1 MTTINNIED
10 LVRLLD
16 ERPQWLD
23 AVRARVLTRELIELP
38 QTLARFAAGT
48 NEDFAE
54 VDQQFDKVDQRFDK
68 VDQRFDGVDQ
78 RLDKV
83 DQRFDKVEG
92 EMNERF
98 DKVDQRF
105 DKVEGEMNERFA
117 EVGQRFDKVEGD
129 IGGLRNDIAPLK
141 GAHVRNAAV
150 REAGLIAEDMG
161 FTFGQTLN
169 PEQIRTLSQSVS
181 TADIPAGDLRS
192 FRRADLIMEVTDG
205 EGETCYVA
213 VEISFTANGR
223 DTTRAVR
230 NAGFLTAF
238 TGKRSLAA
246 VAGLR
251 RDDRIDESIESG
263 EVFWHQL
270 DPSDLEAE

>member
-1 MTTINNIED
+1 MTTINTIED

-16 ERPQWLD
+16 EHPQWLD

-48 NEDFAE
+48 NEHFAE
-54 VDQQFDKVDQRFDK
+54 VDQRFDRVDQRI
-68 VDQRFDGVDQ
+68 
-78 RLDKV
+78 
-83 DQRFDKVEG
+83 DKVEG

-98 DKVDQRF
+98 DKV
-105 DKVEGEMNERFA
+105 
-117 EVGQRFDKVEGD
+117 EGD
-129 IGGLRNDIAPLK
+129 ISGLRDDIAPLK
-141 GAHVRNAAV
+141 GAHVRSAAV

-161 FTFGQTLN
+161 FALV
-169 PEQIRTLSQSVS
+169 RTLTSEQVRILSRSES
-181 TADIPAGDLRS
+181 TADISAGDLRS

-238 TGKRSLAA
+238 TGKRSVAA

>member
-10 LVRLLD
+10 LVELLD
-16 ERPQWLD
+16 KHPRWLD

-48 NEDFAE
+48 NEHFAE
-54 VDQQFDKVDQRFDK
+54 IDQRFDK
-68 VDQRFDGVDQ
+68 VDQRIDKVEGAMNERF
-78 RLDKV
+78 DKV
-83 DQRFDKVEG
+83 DQRIDKVEG

-98 DKVDQRF
+98 DKV
-105 DKVEGEMNERFA
+105 
-117 EVGQRFDKVEGD
+117 EGD
-129 IGGLRNDIAPLK
+129 ISGLRDDIAPLK
-141 GAHVRNAAV
+141 GAHVRSAAV

-161 FTFGQTLN
+161 FALV
-169 PEQIRTLSQSVS
+169 RTLTSEQVRILSRSES
-181 TADIPAGDLRS
+181 TADISAGDLRS

-213 VEISFTANGR
+213 VEMSFTANGR

-238 TGKRSLAA
+238 TGKRSVAA

>member
-1 MTTINNIED
+1 MSTINTIED

-16 ERPQWLD
+16 EHPQWLD
-23 AVRARVLTRELIELP
+23 AVRARLLTRELIELP

-48 NEDFAE
+48 NE
-54 VDQQFDKVDQRFDK
+54 
-68 VDQRFDGVDQ
+68 RFDGVDQ
-78 RLDKV
+78 RFAEVDQRLDKI

-105 DKVEGEMNERFA
+105 DKVEG
-117 EVGQRFDKVEGD
+117 D
-129 IGGLRNDIAPLK
+129 ISWLRDDIAPLK
-141 GAHVRNAAV
+141 GAHVRNAAL

-161 FTFGQTLN
+161 FALVQTLT
-169 PEQIRTLSQSVS
+169 PEEISTLTQSRS
-181 TADIPAGDLRS
+181 TTDISANDLRS
-192 FRRADLIMEVTDG
+192 FRRADLIMEVTDR
-205 EGETCYVA
+205 EAETCYVA

-223 DTTRAVR
+223 DTTRAIR
-230 NAGFLTAF
+230 NAGFLTGF
-238 TGKRSLAA
+238 TGKRSYAA

-251 RDDRIDESIESG
+251 RDERIDKSIESG
-263 EVFWHQL
+263 EVFWYQL

>member
-48 NEDFAE
+48 NEHFAE

-68 VDQRFDGVDQ
+68 VDQRIDKVEGEMNERF
-78 RLDKV
+78 DKV

-105 DKVEGEMNERFA
+105 DKVEGEMNERF
-117 EVGQRFDKVEGD
+117 DKVEGD
-129 IGGLRNDIAPLK
+129 ISGLRNDIAPLK
-141 GAHVRNAAV
+141 GAHVRSAAV

-161 FTFGQTLN
+161 FALVQTLTS
-169 PEQIRTLSQSVS
+169 EQVRTLSQSVS

-238 TGKRSLAA
+238 TGKRSVAA

>member
-48 NEDFAE
+48 NEHFAE

-161 FTFGQTLN
+161 FALVQTLTS
-169 PEQIRTLSQSVS
+169 EQVRTLSQSVS

-238 TGKRSLAA
+238 TGKRSVAA

-251 RDDRIDESIESG
+251 RDDRIDEIIESG

>member
-10 LVRLLD
+10 LVELLD
-16 ERPQWLD
+16 KHPRWLD

-48 NEDFAE
+48 NEHFAE
-54 VDQQFDKVDQRFDK
+54 IDQRFDK
-68 VDQRFDGVDQ
+68 VDQRIDKVEGAMNERF
-78 RLDKV
+78 DKV
-83 DQRFDKVEG
+83 DQRIDKVEG

-98 DKVDQRF
+98 DKV
-105 DKVEGEMNERFA
+105 
-117 EVGQRFDKVEGD
+117 EGD
-129 IGGLRNDIAPLK
+129 ISGLRDDIAPLK
-141 GAHVRNAAV
+141 GAHVRSAAV

-161 FTFGQTLN
+161 FALV
-169 PEQIRTLSQSVS
+169 RTLTSEQVRILSRSES
-181 TADIPAGDLRS
+181 TADISAGDLRS

-230 NAGFLTAF
+230 NAGFLTSF
-238 TGKRSLAA
+238 TGKRSVAA

>member
-10 LVRLLD
+10 LVELLD
-16 ERPQWLD
+16 KNPRWLD

-48 NEDFAE
+48 NE
-54 VDQQFDKVDQRFDK
+54 
-68 VDQRFDGVDQ
+68 
-78 RLDKV
+78 
-83 DQRFDKVEG
+83 RFDKVEG

-105 DKVEGEMNERFA
+105 DKVD
-117 EVGQRFDKVEGD
+117 QRFDKVESD
-129 IGGLRNDIAPLK
+129 ISGLRDDIAPLK
-141 GAHVRNAAV
+141 GAHVRSAAV

-161 FTFGQTLN
+161 FALV
-169 PEQIRTLSQSVS
+169 RTLTSEQVRILSRSES
-181 TADIPAGDLRS
+181 TTDIPAGDLRS

-223 DTTRAVR
+223 DTSRAVR
-230 NAGFLTAF
+230 NAGFLTSF
-238 TGKRSLAA
+238 TGKRSVAA

>member
-10 LVRLLD
+10 LVELLD
-16 ERPQWLD
+16 KHPRWLD

-48 NEDFAE
+48 NE
-54 VDQQFDKVDQRFDK
+54 
-68 VDQRFDGVDQ
+68 
-78 RLDKV
+78 
-83 DQRFDKVEG
+83 RFDKVEG

-105 DKVEGEMNERFA
+105 DKVDQRFDK
-117 EVGQRFDKVEGD
+117 VDQRFDKVDQRFDKVESD
-129 IGGLRNDIAPLK
+129 ISGLRDDIAPLK
-141 GAHVRNAAV
+141 GAHVRSAAV

-161 FTFGQTLN
+161 FALVGTLN
-169 PEQIRTLSQSVS
+169 PEQVRILSRSES
-181 TADIPAGDLRS
+181 TTDIPAGDLRS

-230 NAGFLTAF
+230 NAGFLTSF
-238 TGKRSLAA
+238 TGKRSVAA

>member
-10 LVRLLD
+10 LVELLD
-16 ERPQWLD
+16 KHPRWLD

-48 NEDFAE
+48 NE
-54 VDQQFDKVDQRFDK
+54 
-68 VDQRFDGVDQ
+68 
-78 RLDKV
+78 
-83 DQRFDKVEG
+83 RFDKVEG

-105 DKVEGEMNERFA
+105 DKVD
-117 EVGQRFDKVEGD
+117 QRFDKVESD
-129 IGGLRNDIAPLK
+129 ISGLRDDIAPLK
-141 GAHVRNAAV
+141 GAHVRSAAV

-161 FTFGQTLN
+161 FALVRILTS
-169 PEQIRTLSQSVS
+169 EQVRILSRSES
-181 TADIPAGDLRS
+181 TTDISAGDLRS

-205 EGETCYVA
+205 EGDTCYVA

-223 DTTRAVR
+223 DTSRAVR
-230 NAGFLTAF
+230 NAGFLTSF
-238 TGKRSLAA
+238 TGKRSVAA

>member
-1 MTTINNIED
+1 MTTINTIED

-16 ERPQWLD
+16 EHPQWLD

-48 NEDFAE
+48 NEHFAE
-54 VDQQFDKVDQRFDK
+54 VDQRFD
-68 VDQRFDGVDQ
+68 R
-78 RLDKV
+78 V

-98 DKVDQRF
+98 DKV
-105 DKVEGEMNERFA
+105 
-117 EVGQRFDKVEGD
+117 EGD
-129 IGGLRNDIAPLK
+129 ISGLRDDIAPLK
-141 GAHVRNAAV
+141 GAHVRSAAV

-161 FTFGQTLN
+161 FALV
-169 PEQIRTLSQSVS
+169 RTLTSEQVRILSRSES
-181 TADIPAGDLRS
+181 TADISAGDLRS

-230 NAGFLTAF
+230 NAGFLTSF
-238 TGKRSLAA
+238 TGKRSVAA

-251 RDDRIDESIESG
+251 RDDRIDEIIESG

>member
-10 LVRLLD
+10 LVELLD
-16 ERPQWLD
+16 KNPRWLD

-48 NEDFAE
+48 NEHFAE
-54 VDQQFDKVDQRFDK
+54 VDQHLDKI
-68 VDQRFDGVDQ
+68 DQRFDGVDQ
-78 RLDKV
+78 RFDKV

-105 DKVEGEMNERFA
+105 DKVES
-117 EVGQRFDKVEGD
+117 D
-129 IGGLRNDIAPLK
+129 ISGLRDDIAPLK
-141 GAHVRNAAV
+141 GAHVRSAAV

-161 FTFGQTLN
+161 FTFV
-169 PEQIRTLSQSVS
+169 RTLTSEQVRILSRSES
-181 TADIPAGDLRS
+181 TADISAGDLRS

-238 TGKRSLAA
+238 TGKRSVAA

>member
-48 NEDFAE
+48 NEHFAE

-68 VDQRFDGVDQ
+68 VDQRI
-78 RLDKV
+78 
-83 DQRFDKVEG
+83 DKVEG

-105 DKVEGEMNERFA
+105 DKVEGEMNERF
-117 EVGQRFDKVEGD
+117 DKVEGD
-129 IGGLRNDIAPLK
+129 ISGLRNDIAPLK
-141 GAHVRNAAV
+141 GAHVRSAAV

-161 FTFGQTLN
+161 FALVQTLTS
-169 PEQIRTLSQSVS
+169 EQVRTLSQSVS

-238 TGKRSLAA
+238 TGKRSVAA

>member
-10 LVRLLD
+10 LVELLD
-16 ERPQWLD
+16 KHPRWLD

-48 NEDFAE
+48 NE
-54 VDQQFDKVDQRFDK
+54 
-68 VDQRFDGVDQ
+68 
-78 RLDKV
+78 
-83 DQRFDKVEG
+83 RFDKVEG

-105 DKVEGEMNERFA
+105 DKVES
-117 EVGQRFDKVEGD
+117 D
-129 IGGLRNDIAPLK
+129 ISGLRDDIAPLK
-141 GAHVRNAAV
+141 GAHVRSAAV

-161 FTFGQTLN
+161 FTFV
-169 PEQIRTLSQSVS
+169 RTLTSEQVRILSRTES
-181 TADIPAGDLRS
+181 TTDISAGDLRS

-205 EGETCYVA
+205 EGDTCYVA

-223 DTTRAVR
+223 DTSRAVR
-230 NAGFLTAF
+230 NAGFLTSF
-238 TGKRSLAA
+238 TGKRSVAA

>member
-10 LVRLLD
+10 LVELLD
-16 ERPQWLD
+16 KNPRWLD

-48 NEDFAE
+48 NEHFAE
-54 VDQQFDKVDQRFDK
+54 VDQHLDKI
-68 VDQRFDGVDQ
+68 DQRFDGVDQ
-78 RLDKV
+78 RFDKV

-105 DKVEGEMNERFA
+105 DKVES
-117 EVGQRFDKVEGD
+117 D
-129 IGGLRNDIAPLK
+129 ISGLRDDIAPLK
-141 GAHVRNAAV
+141 GAHVRSAAV

-161 FTFGQTLN
+161 FTFVQTLTS
-169 PEQIRTLSQSVS
+169 EQVRALSRSES

-205 EGETCYVA
+205 EGDTCYVA

-223 DTTRAVR
+223 DTSRAVR
-230 NAGFLTAF
+230 NAGFLTSF
-238 TGKRSLAA
+238 TGKRSVAA

>member
-10 LVRLLD
+10 LVELLD
-16 ERPQWLD
+16 KHPRWLD

-48 NEDFAE
+48 NE
-54 VDQQFDKVDQRFDK
+54 
-68 VDQRFDGVDQ
+68 
-78 RLDKV
+78 
-83 DQRFDKVEG
+83 RFDKVEG

-105 DKVEGEMNERFA
+105 DKVES
-117 EVGQRFDKVEGD
+117 D
-129 IGGLRNDIAPLK
+129 ISGLRDDIAPLK
-141 GAHVRNAAV
+141 GAHVRSAAV

-161 FTFGQTLN
+161 FTFV
-169 PEQIRTLSQSVS
+169 RTLTSEQVRILSRSES
-181 TADIPAGDLRS
+181 TTDITAGDLRS

-213 VEISFTANGR
+213 VERSFTANGR

-230 NAGFLTAF
+230 NAGFLTSF
-238 TGKRSLAA
+238 TGKRSVAA

>member
-10 LVRLLD
+10 LVELLD
-16 ERPQWLD
+16 KHPRWLD

-48 NEDFAE
+48 NERFDKIEGEMNERFAE
-54 VDQQFDKVDQRFDK
+54 VDQRFDKVDQRFDK
-68 VDQRFDGVDQ
+68 VDQRFD
-78 RLDKV
+78 
-83 DQRFDKVEG
+83 
-92 EMNERF
+92 
-98 DKVDQRF
+98 
-105 DKVEGEMNERFA
+105 
-117 EVGQRFDKVEGD
+117 KVEGD
-129 IGGLRNDIAPLK
+129 ISGLRDDIAPLK
-141 GAHVRNAAV
+141 GAHVRSAAV

-161 FTFGQTLN
+161 FTFV
-169 PEQIRTLSQSVS
+169 RTLTSEQVRILSRSES

-223 DTTRAVR
+223 DTSRAVR
-230 NAGFLTAF
+230 NAGFLTSF
-238 TGKRSLAA
+238 TGKRSVAA

>member
-10 LVRLLD
+10 LVELLD
-16 ERPQWLD
+16 KNPRWLD
-23 AVRARVLTRELIELP
+23 AARARVLTRELIELP

-48 NEDFAE
+48 NEHFAE
-54 VDQQFDKVDQRFDK
+54 
-68 VDQRFDGVDQ
+68 
-78 RLDKV
+78 V

-105 DKVEGEMNERFA
+105 DKVDQRIDKVEGEMNERF
-117 EVGQRFDKVEGD
+117 DKVESD
-129 IGGLRNDIAPLK
+129 ISGLRDDIAPLK
-141 GAHVRNAAV
+141 GAHVRSAAV

-161 FTFGQTLN
+161 FTFVQTLN
-169 PEQIRTLSQSVS
+169 PEQIRILSRSES

-230 NAGFLTAF
+230 NAGFLTSF
-238 TGKRSLAA
+238 TGKRSVAA

>member
-1 MTTINNIED
+1 MTTINTIED

-48 NEDFAE
+48 NEHFAE
-54 VDQQFDKVDQRFDK
+54 VDQRFDK
-68 VDQRFDGVDQ
+68 VDKRLDGVDK

-83 DQRFDKVEG
+83 EG
-92 EMNERF
+92 DMNERF

-105 DKVEGEMNERFA
+105 DKVEGEMNERF
-117 EVGQRFDKVEGD
+117 DKVEGD
-129 IGGLRNDIAPLK
+129 ISGLRNDIAPLK

-161 FTFGQTLN
+161 FTLVRTLTS
-169 PEQIRTLSQSVS
+169 EQIRTLSQSVS

-251 RDDRIDESIESG
+251 RDDRIDEIIESG

>member
-38 QTLARFAAGT
+38 QILARFAAGT
-48 NEDFAE
+48 NEHFAE
-54 VDQQFDKVDQRFDK
+54 
-68 VDQRFDGVDQ
+68 
-78 RLDKV
+78 V

-92 EMNERF
+92 AMNE
-98 DKVDQRF
+98 
-105 DKVEGEMNERFA
+105 
-117 EVGQRFDKVEGD
+117 RFDKVEGD
-129 IGGLRNDIAPLK
+129 ISGLRDDIAPLK
-141 GAHVRNAAV
+141 GAHVRSAAV

-161 FTFGQTLN
+161 FALV
-169 PEQIRTLSQSVS
+169 RTLTSEQVRILSRSES

-213 VEISFTANGR
+213 MEISFTANGR

-238 TGKRSLAA
+238 TGKRSVAA

-251 RDDRIDESIESG
+251 RDDRIDESVESG

-270 DPSDLEAE
+270 DLSDLEAE

>member
-10 LVRLLD
+10 LVELLD
-16 ERPQWLD
+16 KNPRWLD

-48 NEDFAE
+48 NEHFAE
-54 VDQQFDKVDQRFDK
+54 VDQHLDKI
-68 VDQRFDGVDQ
+68 DQRFDGVDQ
-78 RLDKV
+78 RFDKV

-105 DKVEGEMNERFA
+105 DKVEG
-117 EVGQRFDKVEGD
+117 D
-129 IGGLRNDIAPLK
+129 ISGLRDDIAPIK
-141 GAHVRNAAV
+141 GAHVRSAAI

-161 FTFGQTLN
+161 FTLVQTLN
-169 PEQIRTLSQSVS
+169 PEQIRILSRSES

-223 DTTRAVR
+223 DTSRAVR
-230 NAGFLTAF
+230 NAGFLTSF
-238 TGKRSLAA
+238 TGKRSVAA

-251 RDDRIDESIESG
+251 RDDRIDEIIESG

>member
-10 LVRLLD
+10 LVELLD
-16 ERPQWLD
+16 KNPRWLD

-48 NEDFAE
+48 NEHFAE
-54 VDQQFDKVDQRFDK
+54 VDQHLDKI
-68 VDQRFDGVDQ
+68 DQRFDGVDQ
-78 RLDKV
+78 RFDKV

-105 DKVEGEMNERFA
+105 DKVES
-117 EVGQRFDKVEGD
+117 D
-129 IGGLRNDIAPLK
+129 ISGLRDDIAPLK
-141 GAHVRNAAV
+141 GAHVRSAAV

-161 FTFGQTLN
+161 FALVGTLN
-169 PEQIRTLSQSVS
+169 PEQIRTLSRSES

-205 EGETCYVA
+205 EGDTCYVA

-223 DTTRAVR
+223 DTSRAVR
-230 NAGFLTAF
+230 NAGFLTSF
-238 TGKRSLAA
+238 TGKRSVAA

-251 RDDRIDESIESG
+251 RDDRIDEIIESG